1 MIIYVVL
8 ALVAVLAGAGI
19 IVYTVTEW
27 VDHNTPPS
35 IGLLLAGL
43 AACFVNLIIIGARE
57 TDFETPPKPSNG

>member
-8 ALVAVLAGAGI
+8 ALVALLAGAGI
-19 IVYTVTEW
+19 IVYTVMEW

-35 IGLLLAGL
+35 TGLLLAGL